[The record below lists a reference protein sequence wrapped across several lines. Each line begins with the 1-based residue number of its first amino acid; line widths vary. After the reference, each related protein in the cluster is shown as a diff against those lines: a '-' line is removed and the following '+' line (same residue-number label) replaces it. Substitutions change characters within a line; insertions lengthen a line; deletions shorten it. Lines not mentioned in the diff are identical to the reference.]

1 MTMSLAGPGLTTT
14 NTKKRKAKS
23 FTKHD
28 HAAAVAHD
36 KWLRKMGTHPDQLKA
51 RKKKPVNTLPFERD
65 RSHERQGNAAGQ
77 SRTALDRIFLGKS
90 GEFRQSAADVDEK
103 ARAGHAAQGREG
115 VDEASQRWQASVA
128 GQ

>member
-14 NTKKRKAKS
+14 NTKKRKAKG

-28 HAAAVAHD
+28 HAAATAHD

-65 RSHERQGNAAGQ
+65 RSHERQGNTAPSAG
-77 SRTALDRIFLGKS
+77 AGA
-90 GEFRQSAADVDEK
+90 G
-103 ARAGHAAQGREG
+103 GHAAPAEPKTYNGARKLLG
-115 VDEASQRWQASVA
+115 IATLHKSNMVPVFSQEDATEIARMRR
-128 GQ
+128 G

>member
-28 HAAAVAHD
+28 HAAAIAHD

-65 RSHERQGNAAGQ
+65 RSHERQGNAAPSAGVGAGVGAGIILYPI
-77 SRTALDRIFLGKS
+77 SENSLFNDTPKS
-90 GEFRQSAADVDEK
+90 EIL
-103 ARAGHAAQGREG
+103 
-115 VDEASQRWQASVA
+115 
-128 GQ
+128 